1 MDIRSKLYPYP
12 VLSSANDDYTGSS
25 FTFTPN
31 ISKGPREVVFD
42 FALNLQDSTLQ
53 QLISEGQAEFVIHIE
68 CPYTAFREIIRCS
81 SESCS
86 RHIVESRLNGKVSVC
101 AFIVAKHDIRGYT
114 NPAFNADYSDI
125 SFDIERGGILAV
137 GGQCSVDIIKE
148 TDELA
153 KVPSIFSICRSAMDS
168 DESMKIDLDGEKI
181 AITLCAESFSNYRV
195 MSGSPAYLPVF
206 HSMLIL
212 PALIYVFETL
222 KRSGTEDFEQ
232 RRWFRAIRRTL
243 SAQGLKLDQTTLDTY
258 ESFELAQK
266 LLELPVN
273 KAITALAQLG
283 DSVEDEQ

>member
-1 MDIRSKLYPYP
+1 M
-12 VLSSANDDYTGSS
+12 
-25 FTFTPN
+25 
-31 ISKGPREVVFD
+31 
-42 FALNLQDSTLQ
+42 QDSTLQ
-53 QLISEGQAEFVIHIE
+53 QLIGEGQAEFVIHIE

-86 RHIVESRLNGKVSVC
+86 RHIVGKQAQRKGLRVRVHSRK
-101 AFIVAKHDIRGYT
+101 AGYT
-114 NPAFNADYSDI
+114 RLYDPAFNADYSDI

-195 MSGSPAYLPVF
+195 MSDSPAYLPVF
-206 HSMLIL
+206 HSILIL

-222 KRSGTEDFEQ
+222 KLQ
-232 RRWFRAIRRTL
+232 RHGGFRTAALVQGDTQNALR
-243 SAQGLKLDQTTLDTY
+243 AGLKLDQTTLDTY